1 VTLPLV
7 RAVALES
14 RWVDYR
20 ICSVDE
26 TWSGMLF
33 ARKRSK

>member
-1 VTLPLV
+1 V

-14 RWVDYR
+14 RWGDYR

-33 ARKRSK
+33 ARKRAK